1 MEDHRQ
7 RHSGRARAGDAE
19 PEHHRRK
26 LPDIDADRACG
37 VAIRRMLK
45 QAAFSGSNLKLDPYF
60 HDLRARNLEIC
71 TRPLGIVM
79 HEGE

>member
-26 LPDIDADRACG
+26 LPDIDADRSCG
-37 VAIRRMLK
+37 VAIRRSLV
-45 QAAFSGSNLKLDPYF
+45 Q
-60 HDLRARNLEIC
+60 I
-71 TRPLGIVM
+71 
-79 HEGE
+79 